1 MSTPTAPTIL
11 VVDDRAPKRY
21 LLNSWLTRAGFSVTE
36 AENGHDAMEQLQ
48 RQPFDMVVLDVKLPD
63 ISGLDVCRWIKHDPH
78 RGGTPVI
85 HVSAHATAS
94 ADRTIGL
101 VGGADAYLV
110 EPIDPHE
117 LVATV
122 QAVLRYYQARQQAEQ
137 LADGLARLA
146 ETTLAVTVAG
156 TFSELLTAAA
166 TGAGRLF
173 GCAALVATETL
184 DGRWT
189 AALADE
195 AGAITLQPWDP
206 PADDVPVGSRVQIG
220 EAAAWNLA
228 PPQAPWPPD
237 GLVAVA
243 TARLR
248 AERPSLY
255 VAITRMPDERDVQ
268 LLAQLTQALGA
279 AAEAQRLQAQDHRIA
294 ITLQR
299 SLLPRELPAVAGF
312 DMAVRYEPASPEAEI
327 GGDFYELSVHDG
339 KLLVAIGDVV
349 GHSLHA
355 ATVMAEI
362 RYALRAYAVE
372 GHPPG
377 SIVRLIDEL
386 MVRLIPGELATLCL
400 ISLDPLTGAARMA
413 NAGHLPPLLI
423 TDDQSVQLW
432 HRAPLLGLNRPR
444 PEDFEFSM
452 PRGSS
457 LLLYT
462 DGLIETRHSSIM
474 GRIETLNRLACEV
487 GPDLQ
492 RYCDRLV
499 SELTSPP
506 NADDVAVVA
515 LRRL

>member
-1 MSTPTAPTIL
+1 MSAPAEPTIL

-21 LLNSWLTRAGFSVTE
+21 LLNSWLTRAGYTVAE

-48 RQPFDMVVLDVKLPD
+48 RRAFDMVVLDVKLPD
-63 ISGLDVCRWIKHDPH
+63 ISGLDVCRWIKNDPE

-122 QAVLRYYQARQQAEQ
+122 QAVLRYYQARRQAEQ
-137 LADGLARLA
+137 LADGLAQLA
-146 ETTLAVTVAG
+146 DTTLAVTMAG
-156 TFSELLTAAA
+156 TFDELLTAAA
-166 TGAGRLF
+166 SGASQLF
-173 GCAALVATETL
+173 GAAALVATESL

-189 AALADE
+189 AALADGPV
-195 AGAITLQPWDP
+195 AMHPWDP
-206 PADDVPVGSRVQIG
+206 PTDKVPIGSRIQTGTAG
-220 EAAAWNLA
+220 EWNLA
-228 PPQAPWPPD
+228 QWPSD
-237 GLVAVA
+237 ATVTVA

-248 AERPSLY
+248 ADRPSLY
-255 VAITRMPDERDVQ
+255 VAVALSADERETQ

-279 AAEAQRLQAQDHRIA
+279 AAEAQRAQDSDHRIA

-299 SLLPRELPAVAGF
+299 SLLPRALPTVAGI
-312 DMAVRYEPASPEAEI
+312 DLAVRYEPASPEAEI
-327 GGDFYELSVHDG
+327 GGDFYELSLHDG
-339 KLLVAIGDVV
+339 QLLIAIGDVV

-362 RYALRAYAVE
+362 RYALRAYAIE
-372 GHPPG
+372 GHSPG
-377 SIVRLIDEL
+377 HIVGLIDEL

-400 ISLDPLTGAARMA
+400 IVLDPQTGRARMA

-423 TDDQSVQLW
+423 ADGTSTQLR

-444 PEDFEFSM
+444 PADLEFSLTK
-452 PRGSS
+452 GST

-462 DGLIETRHSSIM
+462 DGLIERRDCSIL
-474 GRIETLNRLACEV
+474 GRVEELSELAATVE
-487 GPDLQ
+487 PDLES
-492 RYCDRLV
+492 YCERLLTQ
-499 SELTSPP
+499 LTSPP
-506 NADDVAVVA
+506 NEDDVAVVA